1 MRFGHCYNVPVYLAG
16 WIDRYRFNRLL
27 PLLCESGS
35 LYDFSSPRARGSIDS
50 RNEKVR
56 RYDNC
61 LVEEIGRESSLITAQ
76 SSQRHRPHS
85 YCLLLFYPS
94 HRDCASSFPRV
105 LPSLSLSL
113 SLFLLLS
120 LFSSPSFPLTSSLL
134 SSCPGSQLPPA
145 RRGRDPGVSPNDR
158 FVPLCNRSQSP
169 ESSFVTVTHGEEV
182 FPHERTQSRCLLRNS
197 DWTQAAGASLV
208 LCRIRCG

>member
-113 SLFLLLS
+113 SLPPSLSFFLP
-120 LFSSPSFPLTSSLL
+120 LFSFNFFPFEFLPRVAAPPCSQRARSGSF
-134 SSCPGSQLPPA
+134 A
-145 RRGRDPGVSPNDR
+145 
-158 FVPLCNRSQSP
+158 
-169 ESSFVTVTHGEEV
+169 
-182 FPHERTQSRCLLRNS
+182 
-197 DWTQAAGASLV
+197 
-208 LCRIRCG
+208 